1 MWSSPR
7 IKGEQLQDGLDPLQ
21 VQEEEEHLGGGW
33 LNDEYYTFN
42 GFYSGAWEDRNRIEQ
57 FGEVEDRDT
66 SMAEKGDINEEMN
79 GAREKSFFHSFLPN
93 LENSCDNL

>member
-66 SMAEKGDINEEMN
+66 SMAEKGDVNEVMN
-79 GAREKSFFHSFLPN
+79 GAREKSFFHT
-93 LENSCDNL
+93 